1 MLCLYCSSMLCVSVG
16 RSWYISA
23 HATNASKLI
32 CKALSSTKWYLFSV
46 IVALILVLAQ
56 CCRMNTHTFTHQV
69 CTFEA
74 DGDALAERLPDQVP
88 GG

>member
-1 MLCLYCSSMLCVSVG
+1 MKTFRLKLSFMRLSSDPG
-16 RSWYISA
+16 ISA
-23 HATNASKLI
+23 HVTNASKLI
-32 CKALSSTKWYLFSV
+32 CEALSSNKWHLLSV

-56 CCRMNTHTFTHQV
+56 CCRMNTDCGCQV

-74 DGDALAERLPDQVP
+74 DGDALAERLSDQVP